1 MLGQELNRD
10 QSQLAQNAKSACEND
25 VKRRPCLVKNI
36 RLYLMAKGHNSGLLI
51 PLFEQWSLQSVC
63 KFMISVD
70 LCDLCLIIHQ

>member
-36 RLYLMAKGHNSGLLI
+36 HLYLMAKGHNSGLLFHC
-51 PLFEQWSLQSVC
+51 LNNGTYRVC
-63 KFMISVD
+63 VNS
-70 LCDLCLIIHQ
+70 